1 MTKEEFITYVRAII
15 DMEIETAKR
24 TNPIF
29 PKDERYKTV
38 EGLKEFVTDPTVS
51 SQEPQYELIGALKL
65 IEEALNKINKQ
76 ENNTIVYP
84 GTPPTPYTPINPMPP
99 FYPGIGVPGV
109 PNTSPDWTYR
119 PEHQPYYTINCT
131 TSTANT
137 TRK

>member
-29 PKDERYKTV
+29 PKDERYKTA
-38 EGLKEFVTDPTVS
+38 EGLKEFVADPTVA

-65 IEEALNKINKQ
+65 IEEALSKVN
-76 ENNTIVYP
+76 ETTPSPSYP
-84 GTPPTPYTPINPMPP
+84 PSITLPYTPSTPMPP
-99 FYPGIGVPGV
+99 FYPGLIGV

-119 PEHQPYYTINCT
+119 PEYQPYYTVNCT
-131 TSTANT
+131 TSTANCVIT
-137 TRK
+137 QIS

>member
-1 MTKEEFITYVRAII
+1 MTKEDFITYVRAII

-38 EGLKEFVTDPTVS
+38 EGLKEFVSDTTPP
-51 SQEPQYELIGALKL
+51 EPQYELIGALKL
-65 IEEALNKINKQ
+65 IEEALSKVN
-76 ENNTIVYP
+76 ETSPSPSY
-84 GTPPTPYTPINPMPP
+84 PPTITLPHNPPNLMPP
-99 FYPGIGVPGV
+99 FYPGVIGV

-131 TSTANT
+131 TSTANPT
-137 TRK
+137 KK

>member
-29 PKDERYKTV
+29 SKDERYKTV
-38 EGLKEFVTDPTVS
+38 EGLKEFVEDS
-51 SQEPQYELIGALKL
+51 SPQEPQYELIGALKL
-65 IEEALNKINKQ
+65 IEEALSKVN
-76 ENNTIVYP
+76 ETTPFPSY
-84 GTPPTPYTPINPMPP
+84 PPTITLPHNPPNLMPP
-99 FYPGIGVPGV
+99 FYPGVIGV

>member
-1 MTKEEFITYVRAII
+1 MTKEEFIVYVKAII

-38 EGLKEFVTDPTVS
+38 EGLKEFVTDPTVA

-65 IEEALNKINKQ
+65 IEEALNKVNQ
-76 ENNTIVYP
+76 LQP
-84 GTPPTPYTPINPMPP
+84 QPSP
-99 FYPGIGVPGV
+99 FYPISPNLNPPFIPGIGV

-119 PEHQPYYTINCT
+119 PEYQPYYSTVTCT
-131 TSTANT
+131 TNT
-137 TRK
+137 TKK

>member
-1 MTKEEFITYVRAII
+1 MTKEDFITYVRAII

-38 EGLKEFVTDPTVS
+38 EGLKEFVGDS
-51 SQEPQYELIGALKL
+51 SPQEPQYELIGALKL
-65 IEEALNKINKQ
+65 IEEALSKVN
-76 ENNTIVYP
+76 ETTPSPSY
-84 GTPPTPYTPINPMPP
+84 PPTITLPHNPPNLMPP
-99 FYPGIGVPGV
+99 FYPGVIGV

-119 PEHQPYYTINCT
+119 PEYQPYYTINCT
-131 TSTANT
+131 TSTANP

>member
-1 MTKEEFITYVRAII
+1 MTKEDFITYVRAII

-38 EGLKEFVTDPTVS
+38 EGLKEFVSDTTPP
-51 SQEPQYELIGALKL
+51 EPQYELIGALKL
-65 IEEALNKINKQ
+65 IEEALSKVN
-76 ENNTIVYP
+76 ETSPSPSY
-84 GTPPTPYTPINPMPP
+84 PTPTLPYAPINP
-99 FYPGIGVPGV
+99 YQLIGV

-119 PEHQPYYTINCT
+119 PEYQPYYTINCT

-137 TRK
+137 TKK

>member
-1 MTKEEFITYVRAII
+1 MTKEDFITYVRAII

-29 PKDERYKTV
+29 PKDERYKTA
-38 EGLKEFVTDPTVS
+38 EGLKEFVDDTTP
-51 SQEPQYELIGALKL
+51 QEPQYELIGALKL
-65 IEEALNKINKQ
+65 IEEALSKVG
-76 ENNTIVYP
+76 ELTPSPSYPTPTLPYYP
-84 GTPPTPYTPINPMPP
+84 GLI
-99 FYPGIGVPGV
+99 GV

>member
-1 MTKEEFITYVRAII
+1 MTKEEFIVYVKAII
-15 DMEIETAKR
+15 DMEIEVAKR

-65 IEEALNKINKQ
+65 IEEALNKVNETTPSPTYPQVINP
-76 ENNTIVYP
+76 TLPYYP
-84 GTPPTPYTPINPMPP
+84 GLI
-99 FYPGIGVPGV
+99 GV

-119 PEHQPYYTINCT
+119 PEHQPYYTVTCT
-131 TSTANT
+131 TNT
-137 TRK
+137 TQK

>member
-24 TNPIF
+24 A
-29 PKDERYKTV
+29 
-38 EGLKEFVTDPTVS
+38 S
-51 SQEPQYELIGALKL
+51 PQYELIGALKL
-65 IEEALNKINKQ
+65 IEEALNKINEQ

-99 FYPGIGVPGV
+99 FYPGIGVP
-109 PNTSPDWTYR
+109 NTSPDWTYR

-131 TSTANT
+131 TSTANP

>member
-29 PKDERYKTV
+29 PKDERYKTA
-38 EGLKEFVTDPTVS
+38 EGLKEFVADPTVA

-65 IEEALNKINKQ
+65 IEEALSKVNKQ

-99 FYPGIGVPGV
+99 FYPGIGVP
-109 PNTSPDWTYR
+109 NTSPDWTYR
-119 PEHQPYYTINCT
+119 PEYQPYYTINCT
-131 TSTANT
+131 TSTAT
-137 TRK
+137 PTRK

>member
-38 EGLKEFVTDPTVS
+38 EGLKEFVEDPTIA

-65 IEEALNKINKQ
+65 IEDALNKIN
-76 ENNTIVYP
+76 EVSFP
-84 GTPPTPYTPINPMPP
+84 TPSLPYTPINPMPP
-99 FYPGIGVPGV
+99 FYPGIGV

>member
-29 PKDERYKTV
+29 PKDERYKTP
-38 EGLKEFVTDPTVS
+38 EGLKEFVEDSTVA

-65 IEEALNKINKQ
+65 IEEALDKISEQ

-84 GTPPTPYTPINPMPP
+84 APSTPTPYTPINPFPP
-99 FYPGIGVPGV
+99 FSPGIGV

-131 TSTANT
+131 TSTAT
-137 TRK
+137 PTRK

>member
-1 MTKEEFITYVRAII
+1 MTKEDFITYVRAII

-24 TNPIF
+24 ANPIF

-38 EGLKEFVTDPTVS
+38 EGLKEFVADTTPP
-51 SQEPQYELIGALKL
+51 EPQYELIGALKL
-65 IEEALNKINKQ
+65 IEEALSKVN
-76 ENNTIVYP
+76 ETTPSPTYP
-84 GTPPTPYTPINPMPP
+84 QVINPTFP
-99 FYPGIGVPGV
+99 YHHGLIGV

-137 TRK
+137 TKK

>member
-29 PKDERYKTV
+29 PKDERYKTA
-38 EGLKEFVTDPTVS
+38 EGLKEFVSDPTVA

-65 IEEALNKINKQ
+65 IEEALSKVNKQ

-84 GTPPTPYTPINPMPP
+84 GTPPTPYTPINPIPP

-119 PEHQPYYTINCT
+119 PEHQPYYTVNCT
-131 TSTANT
+131 TSTAT
-137 TRK
+137 PTRK

>member
-1 MTKEEFITYVRAII
+1 MTKEDFITYVRAII

-38 EGLKEFVTDPTVS
+38 EGLKEFVTDPAVA

-65 IEEALNKINKQ
+65 IEEALSKVDETTPSPTYPQVTNP
-76 ENNTIVYP
+76 TLPYYP
-84 GTPPTPYTPINPMPP
+84 GLI
-99 FYPGIGVPGV
+99 GV

-131 TSTANT
+131 TSTTNP

>member
-38 EGLKEFVTDPTVS
+38 EGLKEFVEDPTVV
-51 SQEPQYELIGALKL
+51 SQKPQYELIGALKL
-65 IEEALNKINKQ
+65 IEEALSKVN
-76 ENNTIVYP
+76 ETTPSPSY
-84 GTPPTPYTPINPMPP
+84 PPTITLPHNPPNLMPP
-99 FYPGIGVPGV
+99 FYPGGTGV

-137 TRK
+137 TKK

>member
-15 DMEIETAKR
+15 DMEIETTKR

-38 EGLKEFVTDPTVS
+38 EGLKEFVEDPTVV
-51 SQEPQYELIGALKL
+51 SQKPQYELIGALKL
-65 IEEALNKINKQ
+65 IEEALSKVN
-76 ENNTIVYP
+76 ETTPSPSYP
-84 GTPPTPYTPINPMPP
+84 NPTLPYAPINP
-99 FYPGIGVPGV
+99 YQLIGV

-119 PEHQPYYTINCT
+119 PEHQPYYTITCT

-137 TRK
+137 TKK

>member
-38 EGLKEFVTDPTVS
+38 EGLKEFVEDPTVA

-65 IEEALNKINKQ
+65 IEEALSKVN
-76 ENNTIVYP
+76 ET
-84 GTPPTPYTPINPMPP
+84 TPYPTITLPHTPSTPMPP
-99 FYPGIGVPGV
+99 FYPGLIGV

-131 TSTANT
+131 TSTAT
-137 TRK
+137 PTRK

>member
-29 PKDERYKTV
+29 PKDERYKTT
-38 EGLKEFVTDPTVS
+38 EGLKEFVTDSTVA

-65 IEEALNKINKQ
+65 IEEALDKISEQ

-84 GTPPTPYTPINPMPP
+84 TPPTPYTPINPFPP
-99 FYPGIGVPGV
+99 FYPGIGV
-109 PNTSPDWTYR
+109 PNTSPDWTYH

-131 TSTANT
+131 TSTANP

>member
-1 MTKEEFITYVRAII
+1 MTKEEFITHVRAII

-38 EGLKEFVTDPTVS
+38 QGLKEPVTDPTVT

-65 IEEALNKINKQ
+65 IEEALSKVDETTPSPTYPKITNPPLPY
-76 ENNTIVYP
+76 YP
-84 GTPPTPYTPINPMPP
+84 GLI
-99 FYPGIGVPGV
+99 GV

-119 PEHQPYYTINCT
+119 PEHQPYYTVTCT
-131 TSTANT
+131 TNT
-137 TRK
+137 TQK